1 MVKKVNFFKKKSKSL
16 FGSKKPQKEWFK
28 FNKNSVKDIKKIRNY
43 IIIIT
48 IITLLI
54 IGLNYVVNKTI
65 FLPKYNITQVN
76 FSEKTLE
83 VDNNPYLFK
92 DIKQYLIGKNYFIVS
107 KFKKGSIESEIK
119 EKYKTVKNLDIFFVS
134 DNNIWVDITFS
145 KPNIIF
151 QSNIGYLGSK
161 NWVLYEIFSWSIL
174 LSWAEFI
181 HLPEYFN
188 YKNESELEWF
198 FYLTKEKDLT
208 FQIAEIKDFIGKDKI
223 EKITYLPWWWKTI
236 LNLVNKKNIYFD
248 NTKSI
253 TDQIDK
259 LVSLQK
265 NYTEYE
271 TITEIDLWSMDN
283 IIIKQ

>member
-1 MVKKVNFFKKKSKSL
+1 MVRKVNFFKNKSKSL
-16 FGSKKPQKEWFK
+16 FWSKKPLKDGFK
-28 FNKNSVKDIKKIRNY
+28 FNKNSVKNIKKNRNI

-54 IGLNYVVNKTI
+54 IWINYVLNKTI
-65 FLPKYNITQVN
+65 FLPKYHITKVN
-76 FSEKTLE
+76 FSEDTLA

-92 DIKQYLIGKNYFIVS
+92 DIKQNLIGKNYFIVS
-107 KFKKGSIESEIK
+107 KFKKKTIELEIK
-119 EKYKTVKNLDIFFVS
+119 DKYKTVKNIDIFFVT
-134 DNNIWVDITFS
+134 DNNIWVDISFH

-151 QSNIGYLGSK
+151 QSELGYLWSK
-161 NWVLYEIFSWSIL
+161 NWMLFEIFSWSTY
-174 LSWAEFI
+174 LSWAEII

-188 YKNESELEWF
+188 YKNETELEWF

-253 TDQIDK
+253 SEQIEK

-265 NYTEYE
+265 NYSEYE
-271 TITEIDLWSMDN
+271 TIKEIDLWSMDN